1 MGVFLIVIF
10 CLLGLVSIWMTA
22 SAINAL
28 TGQRAREDDM
38 INLFE
43 QVVGSIRSGDLPRAV
58 LLLEGEP
65 GPLATLLSAILTEAT
80 RFTPKLRVAYKITL
94 ESLKRRSLL
103 NVSHLK
109 AAAFISIVLG
119 LLAIVTPI
127 AALVK
132 NTEPAWSH
140 AILVLIVAFAIA
152 LFAQIFQSIA
162 IRRDRDGLIAAG
174 ELGRKLL
181 KILMGSEKSED
192 DQTDIAKL
200 YED

>member
-1 MGVFLIVIF
+1 MFLIVIF

-38 INLFE
+38 VNLYE

-80 RFTPKLRVAYKITL
+80 KFTPKLRVAYKITL

-132 NTEPAWSH
+132 NADPAWSH

-181 KILMGSEKSED
+181 KILMGSEKSKED
-192 DQTDIAKL
+192 LTDIEKL